1 MTARP
6 PSRRAPAPATRSP
19 SAIPASTPSP
29 GPWSST
35 SCRPT
40 SPPPPGRPVT
50 TITGAPPGSPTSGSG
65 LITHPVDLPVGGAVI
80 FTFNVLVDLSAPAGP
95 LINTALASFLLNGGV
110 TLIQHIA
117 TDTDTL
123 TPQADLAVTI
133 DDHTLIV
140 VPGASDGYTITVTNN
155 GPSTVAV
162 LPCATRSPPPC

>member
-1 MTARP
+1 LVFDQLPSNVTA
-6 PSRRAPAPATRSP
+6 ATWT
-19 SAIPASTPSP
+19 A
-29 GPWSST
+29 
-35 SCRPT
+35 
-40 SPPPPGRPVT
+40 VT
-50 TITGAPPGSPTSGSG
+50 TINGVPTGSTTSGSG
-65 LITHPVDLPVGGAVI
+65 LINQPVDLPVGSAVI
-80 FTFNVLVDLSAPAGP
+80 FTFNVLVDPSAPVGP

-162 LPCATRSPPPC
+162 LP